1 MKESASRRPLFEVRH
16 SPVHGYGVFA
26 LRRIRKGT
34 TITEYLGERISH
46 EEADA
51 RYEDKDPDD
60 NHTFLFTV
68 DSKTVID
75 GGVGGNDA
83 RYINH
88 GCDPNCES
96 TTLNK
101 RIYVE
106 AIRTIELGEE
116 LAYDY
121 QIERDPE
128 DPPNVDEI
136 FACRC
141 GAAKCR
147 GSMLVARRKPRMKS
161 AAAAGG
167 AGAAKTAGKTSGKT
181 AGKTLSKKGKARKQ
195 ASAARDTRGGVNAR
209 AAVEK
214 AAAMK
219 DGRARGARGKST
231 VSSKRGRKT
240 RTGSGKFGKGAATNA
255 AARKGSVK
263 KGAGRQEVAKR
274 ARKSS
279 RSPRRTTARST
290 RSGAVG

>member
-1 MKESASRRPLFEVRH
+1 MKKRERPPLVEVRH

-34 TITEYLGERISH
+34 TIMEYLGDRVSH
-46 EEADA
+46 EEADS
-51 RYEDKDPDD
+51 RYENKDVND

-83 RYINH
+83 RFINH

-96 TTLNK
+96 ASQNK
-101 RIYVE
+101 RIFVE
-106 AIRTIELGEE
+106 AERTIQPGEE

-147 GSMLVARRKPRMKS
+147 GSMLVAPKKPRKKKS
-161 AAAAGG
+161 AA
-167 AGAAKTAGKTSGKT
+167 
-181 AGKTLSKKGKARKQ
+181 R
-195 ASAARDTRGGVNAR
+195 
-209 AAVEK
+209 
-214 AAAMK
+214 
-219 DGRARGARGKST
+219 
-231 VSSKRGRKT
+231 
-240 RTGSGKFGKGAATNA
+240 
-255 AARKGSVK
+255 
-263 KGAGRQEVAKR
+263 VAKR
-274 ARKSS
+274 AGKTGLKGTAGGKRTSGAKSTAGTRRAAGNHGSAAKKKS
-279 RSPRRTTARST
+279 RVAAAPATSAAARRRYDKQRRADRRSAPRRRG
-290 RSGAVG
+290 R